1 MAERAD
7 PTILRRWID
16 EVWNRGREDVID
28 EVFAEHWVG
37 HDLQQPGCTGTTT
50 GREQFKS
57 AHRAF
62 RSAFSNIE
70 VELGQTKVAGDRIE
84 VQCVARGVHTGN
96 GIGVSPTGKPVH
108 IAGTVIA
115 RVQGGQVVESWDR
128 WDVMG
133 LYSQLGVEVG

>member
-1 MAERAD
+1 MIEHAD

-16 EVWNRGREDVID
+16 EVWNRGRDDVID
-28 EVFAEHWVG
+28 ELFAEHWVG
-37 HDLQQPGCTGTTT
+37 HDLQQPGCTGQTT

-62 RSAFSNIE
+62 RSAFSNVE
-70 VELGQTKVAGDRIE
+70 VKVDETMVAGDRIA
-84 VQCVARGVHTGN
+84 VRCVAHGVHTGN

-108 IAGTVIA
+108 ITGTILA
-115 RVQGGQVVESWDR
+115 RVQDGRVVESWDN

-133 LYSQLGVEVG
+133 LYLQLGVNVG